1 MSATESLIEWYF
13 KILVRYRGFMKSI
26 PMITMKYHHEIS
38 EIMRL
43 DTDYSQSS
51 ESWTLGLRTLRSVQ
65 SLPTKSLGLAGPI
78 SEHFQLYNSDQDI
91 FFHKTFKNYEVL
103 FFTYGETNAEHG
115 YTALCPETPLEG
127 SGNRWWLPQLFVQ
140 KRILKVYLFFIVGR
154 YIIAHPSIPIRVH
167 GLGLLFPWN
176 WLIGTP
182 KSSTTAVSEP
192 CIHL

>member
-65 SLPTKSLGLAGPI
+65 SLPTKSLGLTGPI
-78 SEHFQLYNSDQDI
+78 SEHFQLYNSDQLI
-91 FFHKTFKNYEVL
+91 FFIPLSKLWSVIFHIRGDERWARVHRSVSRDTTRRLWEPMMAASTIWTKTDFEGLSVL
-103 FFTYGETNAEHG
+103 HRWENDFRSGVRPFLSEFMVWMHIS
-115 YTALCPETPLEG
+115 G
-127 SGNRWWLPQLFVQ
+127 SGR
-140 KRILKVYLFFIVGR
+140 
-154 YIIAHPSIPIRVH
+154 
-167 GLGLLFPWN
+167 
-176 WLIGTP
+176 
-182 KSSTTAVSEP
+182 
-192 CIHL
+192 